1 MILTYAV
8 ASAIAGAVLVYRHQ
22 AREVPVLMYH
32 RIADIPG
39 DQYSVPP
46 ALFAWHLDFLQR
58 HGYHTISLAAFHAH
72 LTQGAS
78 LPPKPV
84 VITLDDG
91 YEDNFTNA
99 LPLLAQRQM
108 TAAVFAVAGWVG
120 KYNDWENY
128 PGKPRVRLMTWEQL
142 RTWRQAGLDVG
153 SHSMGHPYL
162 STLTDD
168 EITYELIES
177 KRLLWENLG
186 EPIDFFCYPF
196 GDFDRRVQAA
206 AQAAGY
212 KAAFAIYHGTSWL
225 HNDLWALRRVAV
237 PLRTGQDKFS
247 HRVSPWHATAI
258 ALKQC
263 ESRIKGRQGRKD
275 ITIRG

>member
-1 MILTYAV
+1 MILTYA
-8 ASAIAGAVLVYRHQ
+8 AAALAAGAVLLYRHQ
-22 AREVPVLMYH
+22 AREIPVLMYH

-39 DQYSVPP
+39 DQYSIPP

-58 HGYHTISLAAFHAH
+58 RGYHTISLAAFYAH
-72 LTQGAS
+72 LAQGAS

-99 LPLLAQRQM
+99 LPLLAQRHM

-142 RTWRQAGLDVG
+142 HAWRQAGFDVG
-153 SHSMGHPYL
+153 SHTMGHPYL
-162 STLTDD
+162 SMLTDT
-168 EITYELIES
+168 EIAYELTAS
-177 KRLLWENLG
+177 KRLLEEKLG
-186 EPIDFFCYPF
+186 ERVDFLCYPY

-212 KAAFAIYHGTSWL
+212 KAAFAIYEGTSWL
-225 HNDLWALRRVAV
+225 RNDLWALRRVAV
-237 PLRTGQDKFS
+237 PLRTGREKFAR
-247 HRVSPWHATAI
+247 RVSPWHVTVI
-258 ALKQC
+258 ALKKW
-263 ESRIKGRQGRKD
+263 ENRLKGQQGRKNVA
-275 ITIRG
+275 IRG